1 MEPVRMLPEPKLHRS
16 QPLFDFVPQS
26 SWLEQT
32 YAATI
37 TYATHAII
45 RNQAAWRCDWNNI
58 QQSKWYFHK
67 FRGKIMASIGHA
79 SLLLLNICSQCQ
91 GGITCGA
98 INEPRKSS
106 KAIAE
111 SVIINFC
118 NKNVVIARF
127 RDKTA
132 YVWGLRYRW
141 DPSLLRNPVPALYAT
156 LLNAI
161 PICWESMNL
170 FWEETE
176 AVRQVAGAKWFI
188 KHFTSPDR
196 DR

>member
-1 MEPVRMLPEPKLHRS
+1 MANIFEFLSKDGNITPER
-16 QPLFDFVPQS
+16 
-26 SWLEQT
+26 
-32 YAATI
+32 A
-37 TYATHAII
+37 
-45 RNQAAWRCDWNNI
+45 
-58 QQSKWYFHK
+58 
-67 FRGKIMASIGHA
+67 
-79 SLLLLNICSQCQ
+79 
-91 GGITCGA
+91 
-98 INEPRKSS
+98 RKSRQMQ
-106 KAIAE
+106 
-111 SVIINFC
+111 FH
-118 NKNVVIARF
+118 
-127 RDKTA
+127 DKKA

-141 DPSLLRNPVPALYAT
+141 DPSLSRKPVPALYAT